1 MASSSSRKSN
11 SSASKQKP
19 TFRRSSGAA
28 SVRTSKPASAKPAA
42 APAASQK
49 ASARTYT
56 APTKHA
62 AVNRVTTARAARPKV
77 KPAVKP
83 AVSPT
88 KRQASVKRAATA
100 AKTARAAAPARRAAA
115 PAPAKRAA
123 APAPRRQ
130 ASAAPAAKPKRS
142 LSLPVSIPKKKASQ
156 APAQKQPA
164 IKPSAGI
171 VRAVAPTAKKLSL
184 PFGAKGKDGAK
195 AKAKTN
201 PIRSTAGDAKP
212 KRSFTAASE
221 NATRIMRIA
230 AAAFISI
237 AIVFGLGAAVI
248 VNSGFFSVS
257 DVVINGSAHV
267 PQQTV
272 EQLIDVPEGSTL
284 FNLDDDQITEALM
297 QNPWVESVKIEREF
311 PHTITITPVECQVSA
326 IAYIVSDD
334 VAWAISADDR
344 WIAPV
349 SIAETA
355 DATGTVVP
363 SDDSTD
369 AADGEDAGG
378 TADDEESVDGEEQLD
393 EESGDSEETDGEGED
408 GEGAE
413 NVDAEQGLT
422 EQELQNRTV
431 RIEAAVEVAQQAG
444 AVLLTDVGTDV
455 TPSSGRDVSS
465 EVILAGLKYAQG
477 FSSEFR
483 AMIKDISVPSIE
495 AISANLFS
503 GVEVSLGAPED
514 IQQKEQVI
522 LQLLEQ
528 EPGVTYIN
536 VRVADAYSFRS
547 ADV

>member
-42 APAASQK
+42 APAAPKK
-49 ASARTYT
+49 APARTYT

-88 KRQASVKRAATA
+88 KRQASV
-100 AKTARAAAPARRAAA
+100 
-115 PAPAKRAA
+115 KRAA

-171 VRAVAPTAKKLSL
+171 VRAVAPTAKKFSL

-195 AKAKTN
+195 AKAKTK
-201 PIRSTAGDAKP
+201 PVRSTAGDAKP

-355 DATGTVVP
+355 DSTGTVVP

-369 AADGEDAGG
+369 AADGEDADG
-378 TADDEESVDGEEQLD
+378 TADDEESVDSEEQLD

-408 GEGAE
+408 SEGAE

-522 LQLLEQ
+522 RQLLEQ